1 MQLAAAVFESLA
13 AAGVVATVGALWRL
27 SVEHAG
33 MRVSLERG
41 IQQVVDQLASLRI
54 ELRRDIARAEDVL
67 ADHEHRLRKLEEG
80 K

>member
-1 MQLAAAVFESLA
+1 
-13 AAGVVATVGALWRL
+13 
-27 SVEHAG
+27 